1 MNVIEEEDELIRD
14 KRLEIKKQQ
23 LEIMELK
30 NKIFVAK
37 RQLDS
42 VYNNFVVTERENLIK
57 KLQHQLKELEKEKDG
72 LMNMTQEQD
81 KVLKVVQNEE
91 EYG

>member
-1 MNVIEEEDELIRD
+1 MIEEEDELIRD

>member
-1 MNVIEEEDELIRD
+1 
-14 KRLEIKKQQ
+14 
-23 LEIMELK
+23 MELK

-57 KLQHQLKELEKEKDG
+57 KLHHQLKEFEKEKDG
-72 LMNMTQEQD
+72 LMNITQEQD
-81 KVLKVVQNEE
+81 KVLKVVQNE
-91 EYG
+91 

>member
-91 EYG
+91 

>member
-1 MNVIEEEDELIRD
+1 
-14 KRLEIKKQQ
+14 
-23 LEIMELK
+23 MELK

-57 KLQHQLKELEKEKDG
+57 KLQGHLKDLEKEKNG
-72 LMNMTQEQD
+72 LVNMTQEQD
-81 KVLKVVQNEE
+81 KVLKVVQNE
-91 EYG
+91 

>member
-1 MNVIEEEDELIRD
+1 MIEEEDELIRD
-14 KRLEIKKQQ
+14 KKLEVKKQQ

-57 KLQHQLKELEKEKDG
+57 KLQGHLKEL
-72 LMNMTQEQD
+72 
-81 KVLKVVQNEE
+81 
-91 EYG
+91 

>member
-1 MNVIEEEDELIRD
+1 LNVIEEEDELIRD